1 MIGLGTIINTAA
13 VIAGGLLG
21 ICLKRGMKQKMQD
34 TLMQACG
41 VSGIFLGISG
51 TLSKM
56 GSIQDGIS
64 GDYSMLAALIIAALW
79 AVL

>member
-41 VSGIFLGISG
+41 VSGIFLDALSGRDARFYSIYRNQRSGIFCCGHSFRG
-51 TLSKM
+51 RFAT
-56 GSIQDGIS
+56 G
-64 GDYSMLAALIIAALW
+64 
-79 AVL
+79 